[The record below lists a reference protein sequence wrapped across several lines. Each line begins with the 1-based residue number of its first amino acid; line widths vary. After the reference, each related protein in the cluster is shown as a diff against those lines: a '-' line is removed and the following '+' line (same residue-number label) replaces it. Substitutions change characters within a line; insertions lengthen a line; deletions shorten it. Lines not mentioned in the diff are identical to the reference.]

1 MEYGDI
7 LNYERDWEAIKQ
19 EIMPKDMSEEEK
31 ESLMDLIIVKAIVT
45 NT

>member
-7 LNYERDWEAIKQ
+7 LNYERDWEEIKQ
-19 EIMPKDMSEEEK
+19 AIMPEDMSEEAK